1 MNSPRS
7 AVATLAQPHPPVLLR
22 MLTDPMMTPCSK
34 LADWKVSGTLVASL
48 VLFVASTALAQ
59 DSHMPATASVE
70 HSFSIEQSLAAPFP
84 TDLTAAPVKG
94 RVAWVFN
101 AKGRRN
107 IWVAEP
113 SQASGYKA
121 WQITSYKEDDGQDLG
136 ELRWTPDAEMIV
148 YTRGGDLELERGY
161 PNPQGLAQGVD
172 QGVWA
177 VSLKGGEPRRLGEG
191 HSPAVSPRGDSVAF
205 IFKNQVWLGKLA
217 DGEKPEQ
224 LIHANGDSSSMR
236 WSQDGSKLAFVTRRG
251 DHGFVA
257 VYDVAANSVVYLDP
271 SVDTDLQPVW
281 SLDGLHIAFIRISA
295 SKAGSE
301 FSPKRE
307 GQPWSI
313 RVADVKTGKGRD
325 VWRAEA
331 GRGSVFHA
339 VVAQNQLLWS
349 IGDRIVFPWERD
361 GWTHLYSVS
370 ANGGS
375 AKLLTPGDFEVEFVA
390 LGPNSD
396 EIVYSSNQDDIDRR
410 HIWKVPVL
418 GDRPKA
424 VTSGMGIETQ
434 PVVVSD
440 NRGIV
445 VLRSDARLPMRPAMI
460 ADTGAAR
467 DLARDTMPAEF
478 PVGALVTP
486 QQVILSATDGLQIHA
501 QLFLPSNAGDGT
513 RHPAIVFFHGGSRR
527 QMLLGW
533 HYMAYYNNAYAMNQ
547 YLASRGYIVLSV
559 NYRSGI
565 GYGLDFREALNYGAA
580 GASEFN
586 DVQGAGIYLRN
597 RPDVDS
603 KPHRPLGWQ
612 LWRIFDGPRS
622 RACVGL
628 VRCGCGYAWRARLEG
643 HDSQLC
649 SFL

>member
-1 MNSPRS
+1 
-7 AVATLAQPHPPVLLR
+7 
-22 MLTDPMMTPCSK
+22 
-34 LADWKVSGTLVASL
+34 
-48 VLFVASTALAQ
+48 
-59 DSHMPATASVE
+59 
-70 HSFSIEQSLAAPFP
+70 
-84 TDLTAAPVKG
+84 
-94 RVAWVFN
+94 
-101 AKGRRN
+101 
-107 IWVAEP
+107 
-113 SQASGYKA
+113 
-121 WQITSYKEDDGQDLG
+121 
-136 ELRWTPDAEMIV
+136 
-148 YTRGGDLELERGY
+148 
-161 PNPQGLAQGVD
+161 
-172 QGVWA
+172 
-177 VSLKGGEPRRLGEG
+177 
-191 HSPAVSPRGDSVAF
+191 
-205 IFKNQVWLGKLA
+205 
-217 DGEKPEQ
+217 
-224 LIHANGDSSSMR
+224 
-236 WSQDGSKLAFVTRRG
+236 
-251 DHGFVA
+251 
-257 VYDVAANSVVYLDP
+257 
-271 SVDTDLQPVW
+271 
-281 SLDGLHIAFIRISA
+281 
-295 SKAGSE
+295 
-301 FSPKRE
+301 
-307 GQPWSI
+307 
-313 RVADVKTGKGRD
+313 
-325 VWRAEA
+325 
-331 GRGSVFHA
+331 
-339 VVAQNQLLWS
+339 
-349 IGDRIVFPWERD
+349 
-361 GWTHLYSVS
+361 LYSVS

-603 KPHRPLGWQ
+603 
-612 LWRIFDGPRS
+612 S
-622 RACVGL
+622 
-628 VRCGCGYAWRARLEG
+628 
-643 HDSQLC
+643 
-649 SFL
+649 